1 MTAVSPGALNYR
13 RPAGSG
19 ATDKGRNAWVTV
31 ALREGKNREIRKV
44 FEHLGYPV
52 NRLIRTAYGPFQL
65 GKLGRGGVEEVPR
78 RTLKDQLGLDTSN
91 AHRGRQA

>member
-1 MTAVSPGALNYR
+1 
-13 RPAGSG
+13 
-19 ATDKGRNAWVTV
+19 
-31 ALREGKNREIRKV
+31 
-44 FEHLGYPV
+44 V